1 MTETITGLPTA
12 EQLRAVQKPLKAKY
26 KEDPATALVTSHAT
40 ARLAD
45 DGIAAVVDGTGG
57 EVRAGLHPVAG
68 GDGSEACSADILLE
82 AVAACAGVTL
92 RSVATAMGVT
102 VRSGEVRATGTWDA
116 RGTLGIDRHAPVGL
130 TDVVLEIDLDS
141 DADEE
146 TTAKLLDMTERYCV
160 IAQTLRTPPSL
171 TVRTP
176 EGD

>member
-1 MTETITGLPTA
+1 MTETISGLPTA
-12 EQLRAVQKPLKAKY
+12 EQLRAVQKPLKARY
-26 KEDPATALVTSHAT
+26 KEDPASALVTSSAT
-40 ARLAD
+40 ARLVD

-57 EVRAGLHPVAG
+57 QVRAGLHPVAG

-82 AVAACAGVTL
+82 ALAACAGVTL

-116 RGTLGIDRHAPVGL
+116 RGTLGIDRDAPVGL
-130 TDVVLEIDLDS
+130 TDVVLEVDLDS
-141 DADEE
+141 DADEK